1 MRVNISPIG
10 LKSVLEIKN
19 NNKIH
24 YSTNPNLNLNSD
36 VFEKSSMPSFKG
48 NMSYAEKRELE
59 RKFKN
64 SIFYGN
70 DKELVEYYEQNPE
83 VIEQA
88 LWEPQELKMFE
99 EGNIDNIFGFDEAGE
114 AFNIYDTRPSK
125 YIPFINKTLLSG
137 FRGGEKLSPLLI
149 TIAQKNPDFFRKE
162 YVLSMYANGECS
174 EAISTLAK
182 KDSEKVFSALESTY
196 RKHLAIENLK
206 ITPQRQKVFETL
218 FEIDPLRTSYIVS
231 TLPAQR
237 RSEFKFDESAG
248 NADVKAVI
256 DVINSKGDMLEA
268 NEQLLDL
275 YDKSPETVLKAFLS
289 PNKKTGELYIN
300 SMMKDKN
307 RNYHGIM
314 LYLLLKDPDKFFEL
328 AEKSDFMWNA
338 ANNKKQPYLEL
349 FEQALFVNPEKT
361 KDILT
366 KPSENRLIYPRTTPA
381 MECVDNDSFDYT
393 ELFKA
398 FYQEDIKSAFQLF
411 NSDADWETPNLLTYY
426 VNKKGYKA
434 EDFIS
439 YLTNQNLRFAK
450 ALLSSETLTKVK
462 DLRYKTA
469 MKNLNRAKTELENE
483 FGRKLSE
490 TEKRVMERISGVEE
504 EMRREIKAVNG
515 RVDGLSG
522 YVAGLADQV
531 HEHLFPPSRRTGEVI
546 TPSGYY
552 EYYYG
557 RPSSSIKE
565 KYDPVMMWHF
575 TPTAPY
581 DDDSG
586 VI

>member
-1 MRVNISPIG
+1 MGIANSLQYFLFVP
-10 LKSVLEIKN
+10 EIKN
-19 NNKIH
+19 K
-24 YSTNPNLNLNSD
+24 
-36 VFEKSSMPSFKG
+36 
-48 NMSYAEKRELE
+48 
-59 RKFKN
+59 
-64 SIFYGN
+64 
-70 DKELVEYYEQNPE
+70 
-83 VIEQA
+83 
-88 LWEPQELKMFE
+88 
-99 EGNIDNIFGFDEAGE
+99 
-114 AFNIYDTRPSK
+114 
-125 YIPFINKTLLSG
+125 
-137 FRGGEKLSPLLI
+137 KL
-149 TIAQKNPDFFRKE
+149 
-162 YVLSMYANGECS
+162 G
-174 EAISTLAK
+174 
-182 KDSEKVFSALESTY
+182 
-196 RKHLAIENLK
+196 
-206 ITPQRQKVFETL
+206 
-218 FEIDPLRTSYIVS
+218 
-231 TLPAQR
+231 
-237 RSEFKFDESAG
+237 
-248 NADVKAVI
+248 
-256 DVINSKGDMLEA
+256 
-268 NEQLLDL
+268 LLD
-275 YDKSPETVLKAFLS
+275 
-289 PNKKTGELYIN
+289 
-300 SMMKDKN
+300 
-307 RNYHGIM
+307 
-314 LYLLLKDPDKFFEL
+314 
-328 AEKSDFMWNA
+328 
-338 ANNKKQPYLEL
+338 
-349 FEQALFVNPEKT
+349 
-361 KDILT
+361 DI
-366 KPSENRLIYPRTTPA
+366 
-381 MECVDNDSFDYT
+381 DYT

-411 NSDADWETPNLLTYY
+411 NSDGDWETPNLLTYY

-450 ALLSSETLTKVK
+450 ALLSSETLTKIK

-557 RPSSSIKE
+557 RPSGSIKE

-575 TPTAPY
+575 APTAPY